1 MVYIE
6 YEIFR
11 IKYLDSQQAYDEIL
25 TEKEELFA
33 KTQPKSVKFDQERV
47 GGSMTDSSFDD
58 YLIQKERK
66 KIDLRLSEAKTI
78 MEEREELLHIK
89 EQELR
94 NSNEVIDRLYCLRI
108 LDRQKMAR
116 IARTIN
122 YSESHI
128 YRLMGEIFKTMKKMR
143 ENENFHVLH

>member
-11 IKYLDSQQAYDEIL
+11 IKYLDSQMAYDEIL

-47 GGSMTDSSFDD
+47 AGGSPESAFDS
-58 YLIQKERK
+58 YLIEKDRK
-66 KIDLRLSEAKTI
+66 KIDLRLAEAKAI
-78 MEEREELLHIK
+78 MEEREDLLHTK

-94 NSNEVIDRLYCLRI
+94 NSNEVIDRLYCLRV

-128 YRLMGEIFKTMKKMR
+128 YRLLGEIYRTMKKMR
-143 ENENFHVLH
+143 ENENFTMLR